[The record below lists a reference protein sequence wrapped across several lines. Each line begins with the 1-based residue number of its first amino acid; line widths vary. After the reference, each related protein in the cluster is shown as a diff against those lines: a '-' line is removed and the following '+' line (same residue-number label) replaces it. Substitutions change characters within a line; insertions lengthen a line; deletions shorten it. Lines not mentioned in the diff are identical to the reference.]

1 MGTAGR
7 DCEPSG
13 LQRAVW
19 RESDLFGRERRAQP
33 QDTHAV
39 KVFGTSLQLLPL
51 FPAWAT
57 NVANQMPMIIAR
69 RSRNLVLLSP
79 LKAQRVHKGGKGLS
93 TLSSSGAAVN
103 S

>member
-13 LQRAVW
+13 LRRAVW

-39 KVFGTSLQLLPL
+39 KGIWYIPSTLSTVPGLGDQ
-51 FPAWAT
+51 
-57 NVANQMPMIIAR
+57 R
-69 RSRNLVLLSP
+69 RESNAHDYRASIKELGPPRGALSP
-79 LKAQRVHKGGKGLS
+79 LKAQRG
-93 TLSSSGAAVN
+93 
-103 S
+103 